1 MDSFTTPRL
10 TDALDVCRLK
20 RHVGQRWTFPP
31 IPAYPIPG
39 ATMDLAWISLA
50 ALIVVI
56 VVSCTTAVNPGVL
69 SVALAWVIGVFVA
82 PALGI
87 SLGIKDVLAG
97 FPSDLFLT
105 LVGVTLLFTQ
115 AQVNGTLER
124 VSRLAVYCC
133 RGNVGLMPVM

>member
-1 MDSFTTPRL
+1 MDTCTTPRL
-10 TDALDVCRLK
+10 TDALDFCHPK
-20 RHVGQRWTFPP
+20 QCWTFAP

-115 AQVNGTLER
+115 A
-124 VSRLAVYCC
+124 
-133 RGNVGLMPVM
+133 